1 MLSKFK
7 IFTLTFSFFLFIFSF
22 FSYSQ
27 NLYWAG
33 FAFIGNKDQNFRYP
47 IATEIFEQNNIV
59 LSSTLKQ
66 TLSKIK
72 RTDVNFIFETG
83 KISKGDAKAVAFAL
97 ADESTERIVDKF
109 GVTTKYIIYGQVL
122 IFDFI

>member
-1 MLSKFK
+1 MSSKFNK
-7 IFTLTFSFFLFIFSF
+7 YTLTFSFFLFIFSF

-47 IATEIFEQNNIV
+47 VAAEIFEQDNRI

-66 TLSKIK
+66 TLSSIK
-72 RTDVNFIFETG
+72 RKDINFENKKG
-83 KISKGDAKAVAFAL
+83 MKI
-97 ADESTERIVDKF
+97 
-109 GVTTKYIIYGQVL
+109 
-122 IFDFI
+122 